1 MNGLEM
7 ARERLT
13 DDGEPPLSFEQWR
26 ALAPRLSGRE
36 ADERE
41 ALLAAAKIEP
51 ARWDRADGYW
61 SLTLAAE
68 CARGERARA
77 EDFGR
82 ACAEEQESRKKAS
95 SIRADDT
102 WPEGIAPPALAE
114 TAPSGA
120 TLSREGGEAVSREE
134 APALPVLASR
144 GTPAELPALVLRGEA
159 PEPPGLVLR
168 GEVPELAAVVSRV
181 PVAVPTFLQAGRG
194 HGQSAAVAAG
204 PSGSPPTVARSEP
217 PLPGWVSAPGALAP
231 AAGPPA
237 GQNQATLEVSPTAIR
252 AAERAVP
259 FAPRPPGATAPP
271 LPPRPASL
279 SAQSGAT
286 VALAAFPFPPGL
298 APAQRNPAATPGSAA
313 AERATGQDLRDPTAT
328 VALDPEVIARMLA
341 GKLPI
346 PP

>member
-1 MNGLEM
+1 MNGLEV

-41 ALLAAAKIEP
+41 TMLAAAEIEP
-51 ARWDRADGYW
+51 ATWDRADGYW

-120 TLSREGGEAVSREE
+120 TPFWEGGEAVSRAEVPE
-134 APALPVLASR
+134 LPVLASR
-144 GTPAELPALVLRGEA
+144 GPLAELPAFVPR
-159 PEPPGLVLR
+159 V
-168 GEVPELAAVVSRV
+168 EVV
-181 PVAVPTFLQAGRG
+181 VPTFLRAEAAPMG
-194 HGQSAAVAAG
+194 AAVVRAEAAPVRPAAW
-204 PSGSPPTVARSEP
+204 PSVVVAPSPPAPALRTAETTDLP
-217 PLPGWVSAPGALAP
+217 PFALAP
-231 AAGPPA
+231 ARP
-237 GQNQATLEVSPTAIR
+237 LL
-252 AAERAVP
+252 P
-259 FAPRPPGATAPP
+259 FAAASGRPPVPAPS
-271 LPPRPASL
+271 PRPALPPPSGLTLDL
-279 SAQSGAT
+279 SGVGLPPPPAPPSPPSGALH
-286 VALAAFPFPPGL
+286 AS
-298 APAQRNPAATPGSAA
+298 GS
-313 AERATGQDLRDPTAT
+313 TGRDRRTEAGT
-328 VALDPEVIARMLA
+328 VALDPAALDSLFGR
-341 GKLPI
+341 KPSK
-346 PP
+346 

>member
-1 MNGLEM
+1 MNGLEV

-144 GTPAELPALVLRGEA
+144 GTPAELPALVQR
-159 PEPPGLVLR
+159 PE
-168 GEVPELAAVVSRV
+168 VVI
-181 PVAVPTFLQAGRG
+181 PTFLRADAAGRD
-194 HGQSAAVAAG
+194 
-204 PSGSPPTVARSEP
+204 SE
-217 PLPGWVSAPGALAP
+217 LP
-231 AAGPPA
+231 AAGIASRWPARALPEPATPAPVPPA
-237 GQNQATLEVSPTAIR
+237 LVPTPPARGDGATLDVGSLVAGPAH
-252 AAERAVP
+252 APMP
-259 FAPRPPGATAPP
+259 FVARPSGAPAL
-271 LPPRPASL
+271 LPPRPAL
-279 SAQSGAT
+279 PPASGAT
-286 VALAAFPFPPGL
+286 VDISSLRPPFGAPPASPRPQL
-298 APAQRNPAATPGSAA
+298 PAEAGPAGGAGWPGS
-313 AERATGQDLRDPTAT
+313 RDSTAT
-328 VALDPEVIARMLA
+328 VALDPDLVARMLA
-341 GKLPI
+341 NRRPI
-346 PP
+346 DP

>member
-1 MNGLEM
+1 MNGLEV

-51 ARWDRADGYW
+51 AQWDRADGYW

-102 WPEGIAPPALAE
+102 WPEGIAPPALAGA
-114 TAPSGA
+114 APSGA

-144 GTPAELPALVLRGEA
+144 GTPAELPAF
-159 PEPPGLVLR
+159 
-168 GEVPELAAVVSRV
+168 VPLAS
-181 PVAVPTFLQAGRG
+181 VAVPTFLQAGRG
-194 HGQSAAVAAG
+194 HGQSAGVGGG
-204 PSGSPPTVARSEP
+204 PSGSPPTVARGEP

-237 GQNQATLEVSPTAIR
+237 GQDQATLEVSPTAIR

-259 FAPRPPGATAPP
+259 FAPRPPGASAPP